1 MRIASMGVMKSER
14 ISQLS
19 GSTSYCCVA
28 AMSLTVSSGGRICM
42 SDLLKKKSSFGVLP
56 KELIAQTK
64 VPPTERYSLSRT
76 NAIREK
82 RTIRGATLN
91 SRLPVRLAEIPSYLP
106 ATDVCQHVAGYSA
119 HKTHFAAPSA
129 VHLTMCILPDFQH
142 RRLSVKASLPLS
154 PLQRFA
160 VLTWA
165 KI

>member
-1 MRIASMGVMKSER
+1 MKPER

-19 GSTSYCCVA
+19 GSRSYCFRAVIP
-28 AMSLTVSSGGRICM
+28 LTDSSGGRIFM
-42 SDLLKKKSSFGVLP
+42 HDLLRKKSSFGVLP
-56 KELIAQTK
+56 KELTTQTK
-64 VPPTERYSLSRT
+64 ASPTERYSLSRT
-76 NAIREK
+76 NAIRKK

-119 HKTHFAAPSA
+119 RKTHFAAPSA

-160 VLTWA
+160 VLT
-165 KI
+165 

>member
-1 MRIASMGVMKSER
+1 
-14 ISQLS
+14 
-19 GSTSYCCVA
+19 
-28 AMSLTVSSGGRICM
+28 M

-64 VPPTERYSLSRT
+64 APPTERYSLSRT

-154 PLQRFA
+154 PLQRFNI
-160 VLTWA
+160 LLNFSQYTTRLY
-165 KI
+165 KCQESILSLFFFSDDSFFLFIRIMRM